1 MVLIEKWLDQ
11 LYYLGIFDSNGSSG
25 REISDSL

>member
-1 MVLIEKWLDQ
+1 MVLIEKKMEEF
-11 LYYLGIFDSNGSSG
+11 YYVGIFDSNGSSG